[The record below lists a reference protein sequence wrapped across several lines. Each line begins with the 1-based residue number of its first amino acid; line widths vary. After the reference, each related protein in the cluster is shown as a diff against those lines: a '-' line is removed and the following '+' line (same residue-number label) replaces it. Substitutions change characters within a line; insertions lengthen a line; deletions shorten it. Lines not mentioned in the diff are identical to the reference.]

1 MDLTVRISKAAKYE
15 EICAVIKA
23 AAAGPLKGILGYE
36 EVCVSFSL
44 FYSFL
49 LSLSLS
55 LSSSFSLFLA
65 QSFSVNTVYKVN
77 WYRGFDPSLN
87 FE

>member
-36 EVCVSFSL
+36 EVCVSFFFPTL
-44 FYSFL
+44 SF
-49 LSLSLS
+49 SLSLFLI
-55 LSSSFSLFLA
+55 LSVFSSEL
-65 QSFSVNTVYKVN
+65 
-77 WYRGFDPSLN
+77 
-87 FE
+87 